1 MFCCKRKSQND
12 VQLPQ
17 DDVSDDILGKVRD
30 DKLQAEE
37 DNLENRADTHV
48 G

>member
-1 MFCCKRKSQND
+1 M
-12 VQLPQ
+12 QLPQ